1 MSNCVRAS
9 ASSQCRGSVQSMVQ
23 RPECSADNMLIAVF
37 FLADPSPVLIKPMY
51 VRRILGEDQR
61 RMIFA
66 FARKPFKDEVQE
78 RGGVSLA
85 SGIGRR
91 FDVKQFYCPRAA
103 TVILQVLLV
112 KTIGGKAH
120 RSIDDCFA
128 SWLTLIQEREAP
140 RPKWRSCTSFPS
152 NAVGLGSVRRIHF
165 NGEVRM
171 CETLQLSALR
181 ACKQHPHCTVES
193 HPAREMVARP
203 PSRILIPRQFMK
215 RNSRART
222 LGSLFWC
229 FCL

>member
-1 MSNCVRAS
+1 
-9 ASSQCRGSVQSMVQ
+9 
-23 RPECSADNMLIAVF
+23 MLIAVF
-37 FLADPSPVLIKPMY
+37 FLADPSPVLIEPMY
-51 VRRILGEDQR
+51 IRRILGEDQR

-128 SWLTLIQEREAP
+128 SWLTFRIIERDAP
-140 RPKWRSCTSFPS
+140 RPEWRSCTGFPS
-152 NAVGLGSVRRIHF
+152 NAIRLGSVRRIHF
-165 NGEVRM
+165 
-171 CETLQLSALR
+171 
-181 ACKQHPHCTVES
+181 K
-193 HPAREMVARP
+193 
-203 PSRILIPRQFMK
+203 
-215 RNSRART
+215 
-222 LGSLFWC
+222 
-229 FCL
+229 